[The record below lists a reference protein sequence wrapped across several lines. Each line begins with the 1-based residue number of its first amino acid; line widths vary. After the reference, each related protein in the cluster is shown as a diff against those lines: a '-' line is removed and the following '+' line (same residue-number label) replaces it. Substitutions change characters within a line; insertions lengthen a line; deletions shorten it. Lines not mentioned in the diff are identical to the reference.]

1 MASALREDMITTFDA
16 CLALKPQRKD
26 IIELYMKSAHLHL
39 LDVLGR
45 YWERNAVD
53 MNVSTIPSS
62 FSHTKHSRF

>member
-39 LDVLGR
+39 LDVLAR